1 MTLVFGAGKGHEQ
14 FLETLDQDGKSGES
28 FYDVHVSCAVAA
40 AEAADNVFVFQ

>member
-14 FLETLDQDGKSGES
+14 FLEPLDQDGKSGES